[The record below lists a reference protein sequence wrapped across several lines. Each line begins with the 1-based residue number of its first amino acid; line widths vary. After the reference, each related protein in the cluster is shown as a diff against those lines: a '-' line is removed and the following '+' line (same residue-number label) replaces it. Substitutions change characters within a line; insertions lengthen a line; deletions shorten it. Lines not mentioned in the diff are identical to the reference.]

1 MYRICSALIE
11 SVAAAVFIIPIW
23 CIYNKL
29 CFHSWKRTIIYM
41 VFGFYFSA
49 VLALVGFPNIA
60 SLKIDFAVNVIP
72 FLDMVSDFINACLNI
87 LLFVPFGFFLP
98 ILWDKFRNI
107 KNIALMG
114 FIVTSLYQK
123 TWKEINTEIAERM
136 VQLRKRKKLSQKSLA
151 LRSGVSLGSLKRF
164 EQTGEISLQ
173 SLTKIAIALE
183 VEGELEELFSKVPF
197 ASIEEVIHA
206 QTK

>member
-1 MYRICSALIE
+1 M
-11 SVAAAVFIIPIW
+11 
-23 CIYNKL
+23 
-29 CFHSWKRTIIYM
+29 
-41 VFGFYFSA
+41 
-49 VLALVGFPNIA
+49 
-60 SLKIDFAVNVIP
+60 
-72 FLDMVSDFINACLNI
+72 IN
-87 LLFVPFGFFLP
+87 
-98 ILWDKFRNI
+98 
-107 KNIALMG
+107 
-114 FIVTSLYQK
+114 LYQK

-197 ASIEEVIHA
+197 ASIEEVIHV